1 MIKLLEWILIMR
13 RQTWRTSTMMWR
25 ARVEQPN
32 RTDTRMNDRATERK
46 QSQNKREKFNVNEWY
61 IGVWKSARTTAR
73 LQCEHLQH
81 LANAKAQHP
90 DGCQSSHSLLRSS
103 FFLFSTLFF
112 VYRFD
117 GSRICF
123 CLCQHNNQSGDDA
136 VLGALQLGA
145 GRNVATE
152 GDAFATMDIVACCA
166 PKIYSRSLEIFD
178 HFANIQLLRVAFSSL
193 CTVLRL
199 PNVERKKPSQTIKIK
214 STTKRL
220 AFISIRPNQ
229 V

>member
-1 MIKLLEWILIMR
+1 MNFDNASLDMER
-13 RQTWRTSTMMWR
+13 DVHDVTRASSSQTTQIHTT
-25 ARVEQPN
+25 QPI
-32 RTDTRMNDRATERK
+32 ERK

-73 LQCEHLQH
+73 LQCEHRQH
-81 LANAKAQHP
+81 LANAKAHHP

-103 FFLFSTLFF
+103 FFSLLYFLFF

-136 VLGALQLGA
+136 VLGA
-145 GRNVATE
+145 GRDVATE
-152 GDAFATMDIVACCA
+152 GDAFATMDIV
-166 PKIYSRSLEIFD
+166 
-178 HFANIQLLRVAFSSL
+178 LRVAPQKYILVLLKYSIILRRSTFCANTQLVRGPFSSL

-199 PNVERKKPSQTIKIK
+199 PNVERERETKKSPEQ
-214 STTKRL
+214 
-220 AFISIRPNQ
+220 
-229 V
+229 